1 MGLISEIAE
10 EINEKSKGYEV
21 GELQHLRKQLKG
33 MKQLPG
39 TAIFS
44 KQTIFDREEYKYA
57 FHHGGRA
64 ELQFNIGIE
73 EGPSE
78 TLRHGLAFSL
88 ETSQTLKDINELRPQ
103 IYLFNNFI
111 RLYPEKFGHY
121 RMWHWDTE
129 GRSCN
134 YTPSPIPEERIRN
147 KVFIVLGK
155 TQPIDDYDVD
165 AILRD
170 FDELLPL
177 YKYVIGNG
185 SVAPLEVLEDSETE
199 FTPGCQI
206 NAHQTVAYFKASQI
220 DVDLRH
226 NLIQLALYKKLCEQF
241 GKDVVRA
248 EWPTGNGTRID
259 MAVKHAGT
267 FWFYEVKTY
276 HSPRACIREALGQLL
291 EYSFWP
297 KGKKAERLIVVGES
311 ALDQEGSD
319 YLDFL
324 RTTFSLPIFYEQV
337 VIEDVTCLNDEQQS
351 P

>member
-10 EINEKSKGYEV
+10 EINEKSKGYKV

-33 MKQLPG
+33 MKRLPG
-39 TAIFS
+39 TAIFTS
-44 KQTIFDREEYKYA
+44 KTIFDSEKDKYA
-57 FHHGGRA
+57 FHYGGRP

-73 EGPSE
+73 EGPPGK
-78 TLRHGLAFSL
+78 LRHGLAFSL

-103 IYLFNNFI
+103 IYLFNDFI

-121 RMWHWDTE
+121 RMWHCDAE

-185 SVAPLEVLEDSETE
+185 TIPPLEVIEDSETE
-199 FTPGCQI
+199 FTPGCKI

-259 MAVKHAGT
+259 MVVKHAST

-297 KGKKAERLIVVGES
+297 NGKKAERLIVVGENP
-311 ALDQEGSD
+311 LDQEGYD
-319 YLDFL
+319 YLEFL
-324 RTTFSLPIFYEQV
+324 RINFRLPIFYEQV
-337 VIEDVTCLNDEQQS
+337 LLEDASSLEPDELR
-351 P
+351 